1 MARKRVLCV
10 EDNDSNMRLVSR
22 IVEGERH
29 EFLAAA
35 DGTTALAMVRREQPD
50 LILLDI
56 NIPGM
61 DGLELARHLKGDA
74 TLSVIPIIATT
85 ANVLHGDRER
95 CLDAGCDAYLPKPLD
110 VRELQLLLRGYL
122 R

>member
-1 MARKRVLCV
+1 MKIT
-10 EDNDSNMRLVSR
+10 
-22 IVEGERH
+22 IVIC
-29 EFLAAA
+29 
-35 DGTTALAMVRREQPD
+35 ALFRASFDVAVV
-50 LILLDI
+50 DI
-56 NIPGM
+56 GLPGM

-110 VRELQLLLRGYL
+110 VRELQLLLRDYL
-122 R
+122 K